1 VPRKKKK
8 SKKVPRKKIKSK
20 KIAVFI
26 IITLALAGALYYYF
40 KIRPVDY
47 TNLSQQIDAVVNE
60 ELVKLGVTPKDLIK
74 IYREE
79 KKKDNVSWVSVT
91 KEVQVSRE
99 IDMEDYQKSLAD
111 SLRQIRAELYE
122 VELSDKGDLLSMKIG
137 KRSLV
142 MQNLLLRYP
151 LAKYRVSIVIDDLGQ
166 RKDLVKNFLRLD
178 IPLNFA
184 ILPQLPYSTLLA
196 RELKNSGYE
205 TILHLPM
212 EPEGYS
218 QTDPGSG
225 VLLVSMGSSQ
235 IESTILRDL
244 KTVPGVSGVSNH
256 EGSRFT
262 ANREK
267 MVEALS
273 VLKREGLFFFDSK
286 TSRHSVGEEVARE
299 LGIPALSNQVFLDT
313 KDEYKAICR
322 QLEKLRRRALKFGTG
337 IAIGHV
343 QRKFTSD
350 ALAEYIPKFKEDGIE
365 FVSLSELLKKR

>member
-1 VPRKKKK
+1 MPRKKKK
-8 SKKVPRKKIKSK
+8 RKKIA
-20 KIAVFI
+20 IFI
-26 IITLALAGALYYYF
+26 IITVVLAGAIYYYF
-40 KIRPVDY
+40 RIRPVDY
-47 TNLSQQIDAVVNE
+47 TNVSQQVDAVINE

-99 IDMEDYQKSLAD
+99 INMESYRKSLVD

-122 VELSDKGDLLSMKIG
+122 AKLSDKGDRLSMKIG
-137 KRSLV
+137 KHSLV
-142 MQNLLLRYP
+142 MQNLLLHYP

-184 ILPQLPYSTLLA
+184 ILPRLPYSTLLA

-212 EPEGYS
+212 EPEAYPE
-218 QTDPGSG
+218 TDPGPG
-225 VLLVSMGSSQ
+225 ALLVSMGSSQ
-235 IESTILRDL
+235 IENTILRDL
-244 KTVPGVSGVSNH
+244 KTVPGVIGVSNH

-262 ANREK
+262 SNREK
-267 MVEALS
+267 MKEALR

-286 TSRHSVGEEVARE
+286 TSPRSVGEEIARE
-299 LGIPALSNQVFLDT
+299 LGMPALSNHVFLDT
-313 KDEYKAICR
+313 KDEYKSICR
-322 QLEKLRRRALKFGTG
+322 QLEKLRRRVLKFGTG

-350 ALAEYIPKFKEDGIE
+350 ALAAYIPKFKEEGIE
-365 FVSLSELLKKR
+365 FVTLSELLKKR